1 MHRVEGCNAA
11 VPPCQLGRETGGLP
25 VVRCDRRDLGVHPFP
40 DPVADG
46 EFRLRQQFVKT
57 VEVRGPARCQI
68 IPRRELNPGL
78 LDIFVCVTC
87 FDGGGHPWILLSWPT
102 HSGVR
107 SRSLRT
113 LPVEVRGSWP
123 TKSTDLGAL
132 NFAMCSLTCT
142 INSA

>member
-1 MHRVEGCNAA
+1 MTATPPSVE
-11 VPPCQLGRETGGLP
+11 RETWLRERAALLVREKAHTREGSAIAAARRRLP
-25 VVRCDRRDLGVHPFP
+25 M
-40 DPVADG
+40 
-46 EFRLRQQFVKT
+46 
-57 VEVRGPARCQI
+57 VEVDAGVSLIGPGGST
-68 IPRRELNPGL
+68 GL